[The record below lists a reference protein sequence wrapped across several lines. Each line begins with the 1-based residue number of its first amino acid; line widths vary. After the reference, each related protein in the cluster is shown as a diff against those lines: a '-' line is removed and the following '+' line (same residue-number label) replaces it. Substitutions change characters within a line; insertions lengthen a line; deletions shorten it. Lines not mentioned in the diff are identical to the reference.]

1 MTHPAGAGRR
11 PVSVSIAFGDLA
23 VDIEADGLYS
33 PDSIHDLVGQ
43 AIRGFNEALAYLR
56 AHGFASLV
64 AESDEEDET
73 DD

>member
-11 PVSVSIAFGDLA
+11 PVSVSIAFGDLS

-56 AHGFASLV
+56 AHGFAALV
-64 AESDEEDET
+64 ADSESDDEDDE
-73 DD
+73 

>member
-11 PVSVSIAFGDLA
+11 PVSVSICFGDLA
-23 VDIEADGLYS
+23 VDLEADGLYS

-56 AHGFASLV
+56 AHGMAV
-64 AESDEEDET
+64 NSDDDDDQDEDE
-73 DD
+73 

>member
-11 PVSVSIAFGDLA
+11 PVSVSIAFGDLS

-56 AHGFASLV
+56 AHGFASLIT
-64 AESDEEDET
+64 EDSDDEDE
-73 DD
+73 

>member
-23 VDIEADGLYS
+23 IDIEADGLYS

-43 AIRGFNEALAYLR
+43 AVRGFNEALAYIR
-56 AHGFASLV
+56 AHGFATVL
-64 AESDEEDET
+64 ADEGEEEDDE
-73 DD
+73 